1 MTDARFE
8 RHKMWVKNKKL
19 EKENAELK
27 EQVAKLSDENRGYC
41 KKCING
47 DGDGNCIAKEEAPF
61 DSFICENGEMF
72 DPYEE
77 NEK

>member
-1 MTDARFE
+1 MTNE
-8 RHKMWVKNKKL
+8 
-19 EKENAELK
+19 EKAEEYK
-27 EQVAKLSDENRGYC
+27 EKHC